1 MTETTFEDV
10 LALVREGARTETQ
23 KGARFER
30 LMTRALPLLDPDCAR
45 VVTRDQLT
53 AEQAARLKIPSN
65 DTGIDLI
72 GFTAD
77 DPDGQESVIAIQC
90 KCYDA
95 NTSVTKSDLDSFLVH
110 GQKRTIKRLLWV
122 DTSWRRFSP
131 NLERHVATIDKWS
144 RIDVETLG
152 RRRIDWQA
160 ALEGAPRR
168 DPLTPNAVQREAI
181 DKVVDGLARHDRG
194 QCLMACGTG
203 KTLVAQRIAEALTP
217 DGGRIIVFVPS
228 RALLKQTLE
237 AWQDN
242 QTAGIGLC
250 AVCSDTSVG
259 NEIYSEDLRLEE
271 LDCPVT
277 TRAEEIADAW
287 RAHAAL
293 RVRSV
298 TISTYQSSERISEA
312 QAAAGDAGRF
322 DLAIADEAHCTAG
335 TGADEG
341 PFRLVHYEPR
351 IRARKRLYMTATPQI
366 WSANVHKTAKKTER
380 PNFSMDNEARF
391 GPVLYDLPFAEAVR
405 QKLICEITLVVQTT
419 SSRDVLENRVN
430 SDQMARLGIETDTAT
445 RMTGVYNAMH
455 SRRALNGEQDDTPV
469 KRAVFF
475 SNRIRESKR
484 LTADFN
490 AITADIRSREPGL
503 RPVSVRHIDGTMP
516 MSHRAKEIAWLKENA
531 DETRVLSNAQCLT
544 QGVDVPALDA
554 VVFMKPKKSQ
564 LEMVQAVG
572 RATRRPHGSGK
583 QRGYAIVPM
592 VIREGEDAEQALRD
606 SPDWKTLI
614 ETITALRAHDS
625 AFEIELQQL
634 RYEQDTKGAGEPGGG
649 ETTADPPPPD
659 DPPGG
664 APDPIQGTFD
674 DELRKAIIAITVNTA
689 SSRRFWKN
697 WGQST
702 ANAYKDLRARI
713 AHLYERKGE
722 VRRIIDRLV
731 SDLRDAAHGGIDLE
745 TTIAMLAQHQICRR
759 IFVALFGAERDHRE
773 PPAAVTLQ
781 ETMDLLEAHGVR
793 DEVRGLEAIYSDVER
808 NVRGLRSPRARQ
820 ELIRSLYDQFFR
832 EAFADEVGRMGIA
845 YTPVELID
853 YLGRAAERK
862 IRKLSGGTRGL
873 AAAGVHVMDPFAGTG
888 TVLAR
893 LMSDLTLMPDAAALQ
908 EKFERGEFHANEIE
922 LLAYYVTCANVEQTI
937 AARTGSRQPF
947 RGAVLTNTFETA
959 KRINPMLPYD
969 ADRIEANRRQRQKQ
983 REAPIRVMIGN
994 PPWSVSRDPTES
1006 LGAIRKRI
1014 EETYAHASERMLKR
1028 NLYDK
1033 YVLALRWATDRLRDS
1048 PSDGS
1053 GVIAFVLNNGWL
1065 RGDAAQGIR
1074 RCMMNE
1080 FAEIEIIDLRGD
1092 ARGRGEVRRAEGA
1105 TVFEEAS
1112 RAGVCLFVGTLDPS
1126 HAGPARVLYK
1136 AVGDGWT
1143 LDRKTAFLDTAN
1155 GGADVE
1161 FEELP
1166 IDKNGDW
1173 LDRRKAEWERMI
1185 PLGRPESRSGKVRS
1199 DAVFTLYSLGVC
1211 TKDDRHIYADTAQVL
1226 RETMPERIGEYNT
1239 YARRR
1244 SAGTTTT
1251 KDASLV
1257 KWHRELTKDAE
1268 RGNVHT
1274 YDDLHVR
1281 SAAYRPFINRHVYF
1295 ARHWSALR
1303 YQVPNMLPAEHSEN
1317 RLICVGGQGDDND
1330 LSLWVTDR
1338 IPDLHVLG
1346 VNQVFPEY
1354 RFKDGRRHENVAQST
1369 LDTVR
1374 GLYDDLTISNS
1385 DVFEFIYGR
1394 LHDPEYRRRF
1404 RNETRKDIPRITWP
1418 ETAAGFRRWRTMGA
1432 ELARLHLG
1440 WEDVEPFPL
1449 DEEAAQETLHDR
1461 HHYRPLRPRWLD
1473 SDERTRL
1480 RLNDRI
1486 ILGGIPAEAHEWKL
1500 AGVSALHG
1508 LVLAMKRLEDQ
1519 GRGQIEESGN
1529 DRYWVDTIGRVVTVA
1544 LETIRI
1550 VDDRHSYTA

>member
-1 MTETTFEDV
+1 MTRDRTTFDDV
-10 LALVREGARTETQ
+10 LELVREGARTETQ

-30 LMTRALPLLDPDCAR
+30 LMARALPLIDPDCAR
-45 VVTRDQLT
+45 VVPAASLT

-144 RIDVETLG
+144 RIDLETLG

-160 ALEGAPRR
+160 TLEGAPRR

-181 DKVVDGLARHDRG
+181 GKVVDGLERRDRG

-203 KTLVAQRIAEALTP
+203 KTLVAQRIAEAMTP
-217 DGGRIIVFVPS
+217 GGGRIVVFVPS

-242 QTAGIGLC
+242 QTAEIRLC

-287 RAHAAL
+287 RAHAAR

-312 QAAAGDAGRF
+312 QAVAGDAGRF

-341 PFRLVHYEPR
+341 PFRLVHYESR

-366 WSANVHKTAKKTER
+366 WSANVHRTAKKTER

-490 AITADIRSREPGL
+490 ALTADIRSREPGL
-503 RPVSVRHIDGTMP
+503 RPVSVRHVDGTMP
-516 MSHRAKEIAWLKENA
+516 MSHRAKEIAWLKEDAA

-614 ETITALRAHDS
+614 ETITALRAHDA

-634 RYEQDTKGAGEPGGG
+634 RYEQDTKGPGEPGG
-649 ETTADPPPPD
+649 ETTGDPPPPGE
-659 DPPGG
+659 PGG
-664 APDPIQGTFD
+664 TPDPIQGTFD
-674 DELRKAIIAITVNTA
+674 DELRKAIVAITVNTA

-722 VRRIIDRLV
+722 VREIIDRLV
-731 SDLRDAAHGGIDLE
+731 SDLRGAAHDGIDLG

-759 IFVALFGAERDHRE
+759 IFVALFGAERNHKE

-793 DEVRGLEAIYSDVER
+793 DEVSGLEAIYSDVER

-820 ELIRSLYDQFFR
+820 ELIRGLYDQFFR

-845 YTPVELID
+845 YTPVALID

-893 LMSDLTLMPDAAALQ
+893 LMSDLTLMPDAAGLE
-908 EKFERGEFHANEIE
+908 EKFARGEFHANEIE
-922 LLAYYVTCANVEQTI
+922 LLAHYVTCANVEQTI
-937 AARTGSRQPF
+937 AARTGSRRPF
-947 RGAVLTNTFETA
+947 RGAVLTNTFENA

-1014 EETYAHASERMLKR
+1014 EETYAQASERTLKR

-1033 YVLALRWATDRLRDS
+1033 YVLALRWATDRLRES

-1074 RCMMNE
+1074 RCMMDE

-1136 AVGDGWT
+1136 AVDDGWT

-1173 LDRRKAEWERMI
+1173 LDRRKAEWEGMV

-1199 DAVFTLYSLGVC
+1199 DAVFTLYSLGLC
-1211 TKDDRHIYADTAQVL
+1211 TANDSHMYADTGQSL
-1226 RETMPERIGEYNT
+1226 RETMPERIDEYNT

-1244 SAGTTTT
+1244 DAGTTGT
-1251 KDASLV
+1251 KDRSLV
-1257 KWHRELTKDAE
+1257 KWHHELAKEAE
-1268 RGNVHT
+1268 LGNVHK
-1274 YDDLHVR
+1274 YNDQYVR

-1295 ARHWSALR
+1295 ARHWCARR
-1303 YQVPNMLPAEHSEN
+1303 YQIPNMLPAEHSDN
-1317 RLICVGGQGDDND
+1317 RLICIGGQGDDNG
-1330 LSLWVTDR
+1330 LSLWITDR
-1338 IPDLHVLG
+1338 TPDYHMLG
-1346 VNQVFPEY
+1346 ANQVFPEY
-1354 RFKDGRRHENVAQST
+1354 RFKDGQRLENVTRNT
-1369 LDTVR
+1369 LETVR
-1374 GLYDDLTISNS
+1374 AAYYDAHDAPTISNS
-1385 DVFEFIYGR
+1385 DVFEFVYGR

-1404 RNETRKDIPRITWP
+1404 RNEIRKDVPRITWP
-1418 ETAAGFRRWRTMGA
+1418 ETAAEFHRWRTTGA
-1432 ELARLHLG
+1432 ELAGLHLG

-1461 HHYRPLRPRWLD
+1461 HHYRPIGPRWLD
-1473 SDERTRL
+1473 GDERTRL

-1508 LVLAMKRLEDQ
+1508 LVLSMKRLWDHGQ
-1519 GRGQIEESGN
+1519 GQIEESGN
-1529 DRYWVDTIGRVVTVA
+1529 GRYWVDTIGRAVTVA

-1550 VDDRHSYTA
+1550 VKET